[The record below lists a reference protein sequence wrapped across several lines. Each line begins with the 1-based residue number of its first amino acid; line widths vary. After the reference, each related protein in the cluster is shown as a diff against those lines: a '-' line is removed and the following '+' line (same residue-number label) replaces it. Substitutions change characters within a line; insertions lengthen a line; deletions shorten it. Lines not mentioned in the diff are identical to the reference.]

1 MLFIFSCLKSTDFT
15 NTSLTDDGMQSLR
28 CFQFKSHMDFK
39 IGKSYK
45 THPLVFSFI
54 RLLGWL
60 RSSSLGCLFAE
71 LPARAL
77 VMLML
82 LMVAHLVP
90 VPCHW
95 WEWNRPW
102 ELKTLNHG
110 LFSGPA
116 FCQSFSEFLLKFL
129 VLACGPFLVSSIFSI
144 VLMPILFTEVMV
156 LGLAASWEG
165 FTAED
170 HSWCVPQTPLFLRS
184 LQQPPKVLILYHHV
198 NLNIF
203 FESAT
208 HSETESHCISQAC
221 LKLSM

>member
-1 MLFIFSCLKSTDFT
+1 MECNPFDASNLKVIWI
-15 NTSLTDDGMQSLR
+15 
-28 CFQFKSHMDFK
+28 FK

-54 RLLGWL
+54 RFLGWL
-60 RSSSLGCLFAE
+60 RSSLLGCFFAE

-95 WEWNRPW
+95 WEWNHPW

-129 VLACGPFLVSSIFSI
+129 ALACGPFLVSSTFSTVI
-144 VLMPILFTEVMV
+144 LPILFTEVMV
-156 LGLAASWEG
+156 SWLGCFLGGLHCRGPQLVCTTDTSFSQEPPAASKSSD
-165 FTAED
+165 TI
-170 HSWCVPQTPLFLRS
+170 
-184 LQQPPKVLILYHHV
+184 QPH
-198 NLNIF
+198 
-203 FESAT
+203 
-208 HSETESHCISQAC
+208 
-221 LKLSM
+221 